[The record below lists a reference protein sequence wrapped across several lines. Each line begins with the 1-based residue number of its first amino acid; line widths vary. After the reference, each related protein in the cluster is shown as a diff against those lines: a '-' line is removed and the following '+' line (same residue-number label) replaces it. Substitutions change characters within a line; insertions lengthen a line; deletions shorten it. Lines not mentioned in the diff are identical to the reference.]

1 MCMKKILFLAVVA
14 MLATMSVNG
23 QNAYAD
29 LKHEVSISTGAL
41 STSYVIDAF
50 TLFGDAFETGVV
62 GDANYNVSGHGPFAL
77 EYYYRIK
84 EWLGV
89 GGMLVYRNNNIKTT
103 EHDEDTSVKSLES
116 SCFSLLPA
124 AKLDW
129 VRKQHFGMY
138 SKFALGFTRR
148 SEYIDYFDSTRGD
161 EKRKYTH
168 LNAQVTLLGL
178 EAGGIHFRGFGELGF
193 GEQGLLLV
201 GLRYKF

>member
-1 MCMKKILFLAVVA
+1 MKKILFLAVVA

-23 QNAYAD
+23 QDAYAD
-29 LKHEVSISTGAL
+29 LKHEVSVSTGL
-41 STSYVIDAF
+41 LPTSYVVDV
-50 TLFGDAFETGVV
+50 LRLLGDAYETGIT
-62 GDANYNVSGHGPFAL
+62 ANYESTSHRGPYAI
-77 EYYYRIK
+77 EYYYRVK

-89 GGMLVYRNNNIKTT
+89 GGMFVYGNNNVRAT
-103 EHDEDTSVKSLES
+103 EHDENTSISSLKAS
-116 SCFSLLPA
+116 YFSLLPA

-148 SEYIDYFDSTRGD
+148 SEYVDFFDSSRGD
-161 EKRKYTH
+161 EKRNVTH

-193 GEQGLLLV
+193 GEQGMILI

>member
-1 MCMKKILFLAVVA
+1 MKKILFLAVVA

-23 QNAYAD
+23 QDAYAD
-29 LKHEVSISTGAL
+29 LKHEVSVSTGL
-41 STSYVIDAF
+41 LPTSYVVDV
-50 TLFGDAFETGVV
+50 LRLLGDAYETGIT
-62 GDANYNVSGHGPFAL
+62 ANYESTSHRGPYAI
-77 EYYYRIK
+77 EYYYRVK

-89 GGMLVYRNNNIKTT
+89 GGMFVYGNNNVRAT
-103 EHDEDTSVKSLES
+103 EHDENTSISSLKAS
-116 SCFSLLPA
+116 YFSLLPA

-148 SEYIDYFDSTRGD
+148 SEYVDFFDSSRGD
-161 EKRKYTH
+161 EKRNVTH

-178 EAGGIHFRGFGELGF
+178 EAGGIHFRGFGE
-193 GEQGLLLV
+193 QGLLLV